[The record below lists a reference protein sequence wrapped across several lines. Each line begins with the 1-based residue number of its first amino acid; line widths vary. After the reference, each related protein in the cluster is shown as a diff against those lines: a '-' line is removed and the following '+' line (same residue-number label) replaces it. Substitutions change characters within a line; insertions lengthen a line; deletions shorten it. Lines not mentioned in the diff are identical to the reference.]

1 MSKKIFL
8 VRRAG
13 APTQMSEVRGLP
25 KLLSFYEEMKG
36 FSRREL
42 PIFGNRNEALAWL
55 LGKPKSEPS
64 DARKC
69 VTKRMK
75 IRTSLLVIAS
85 LAVCVLNFAA
95 AQNNPD
101 TVSSKILTL
110 ERQWNT
116 AYKRSD
122 IAGMDSLL
130 ADDFIITVEDGSTFS
145 KSGYIAHNGDS
156 TVHVGVSDMSDLKVR
171 LHGNT
176 VVVTVRIT
184 KRAQKRVNRMNTAT
198 VSPMFG

>member
-1 MSKKIFL
+1 
-8 VRRAG
+8 
-13 APTQMSEVRGLP
+13 
-25 KLLSFYEEMKG
+25 
-36 FSRREL
+36 
-42 PIFGNRNEALAWL
+42 
-55 LGKPKSEPS
+55 
-64 DARKC
+64 
-69 VTKRMK
+69 MK

-85 LAVCVLNFAA
+85 LAVCVLNFVA

-101 TVSSKILTL
+101 TVSSKILAL

-122 IAGMDSLL
+122 VAGMDSLL

-176 VVVTVRIT
+176 VVVTGAYHEKGTEKGKPYEYRDRFTDVWMNIKGTWQVIASHYSIPVR
-184 KRAQKRVNRMNTAT
+184 
-198 VSPMFG
+198 